1 MIDLSPPKCFYIVI
15 GGVAREVEG
24 TALEMRHGVNPIV
37 SSNLTPSAFATPK
50 FRYAGTK
57 ARFVVASA

>member
-1 MIDLSPPKCFYIVI
+1 MGNK

-37 SSNLTPSAFATPK
+37 SSNLTPSA
-50 FRYAGTK
+50 
-57 ARFVVASA
+57 